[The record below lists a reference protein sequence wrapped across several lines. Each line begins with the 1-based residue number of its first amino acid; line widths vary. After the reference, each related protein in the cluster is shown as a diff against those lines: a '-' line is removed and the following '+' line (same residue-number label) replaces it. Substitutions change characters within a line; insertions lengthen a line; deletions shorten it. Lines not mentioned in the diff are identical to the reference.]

1 MPVGQH
7 GSTTSLAS
15 LVENLASMKTDIIN
29 LETKLEIR
37 GEKST
42 SKRKELTNSDNVTKP
57 KVTKPNDRQQQNIYD
72 KIKEDTSKFLSV
84 TQKITNENKQEWI
97 LLMEQ
102 SQQNNN
108 CMGKTQRKKMHT
120 LWNNFNI

>member
-1 MPVGQH
+1 MMKVSDPIMFGLMVKVYYKDVFAKH
-7 GSTTSLAS
+7 GDLFKQ
-15 LVENLASMKTDIIN
+15 LRV
-29 LETKLEIR
+29 
-37 GEKST
+37 
-42 SKRKELTNSDNVTKP
+42 NV
-57 KVTKPNDRQQQNIYD
+57 NNGLGDIYD

-84 TQKITNENKQEWI
+84 TQKITKENKQEWI

-108 CMGKTQRKKMHT
+108 CMGKTQRKKMYT